1 MTSIQFHEIDI
12 YAKIRQRIDSAKEG
26 KNRKLS
32 DMEIKELL
40 EWAKGVISPDYSFIV
55 AKNPHYY
62 FDPETGKSNDPIHV
76 RRKRKRLS

>member
-1 MTSIQFHEIDI
+1 MTTIEFHEKEI
-12 YAKIRQRIDSAKEG
+12 YAKIMKEIVTV
-26 KNRKLS
+26 KAANNRKLS